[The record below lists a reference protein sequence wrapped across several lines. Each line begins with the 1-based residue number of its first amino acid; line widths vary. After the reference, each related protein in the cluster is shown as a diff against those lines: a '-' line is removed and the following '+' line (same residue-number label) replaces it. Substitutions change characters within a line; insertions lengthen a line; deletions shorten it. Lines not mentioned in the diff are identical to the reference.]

1 MSVKLSG
8 LTETTSFIDTD
19 IFHLRTIGGIDKK
32 INGGDLISNIELVSD
47 AGRVQAFIMKNKIG
61 WLWCDGAQ
69 INKLT
74 NPEYTNLVGLLKLE
88 AGGDPTHPYYNASA
102 DIAVLPNLKGA
113 VIRGVDTV
121 ANRDKDGVRKS
132 GGYQADDNK
141 THSHNNVIR
150 EPATTYYA
158 SKIFGTSNEAALG
171 NNIDTYTGNTGAVEA
186 TMKNIALYY
195 LIKY

>member
-19 IFHLRTIGGIDKK
+19 IFHLRTVGGIDKK
-32 INGGDLISNIELVSD
+32 INGGDLISSIELASD
-47 AGRVQAFIMKNKIG
+47 AGRVQAFIMKNKTG

-74 NPEYTNLVGLLKLE
+74 NPEYTDLVGLLKLE

-113 VIRGVDTV
+113 VVRGVDTA

-141 THSHNNVIR
+141 SHRHLINAGGSGTVAYMR
-150 EPATTYYA
+150 EYGVFTV
-158 SKIFGTSNEAALG
+158 SK
-171 NNIDTYTGNTGAVEA
+171 YTGYTGAVEA
-186 TMKNIALYY
+186 TVKNVALYY